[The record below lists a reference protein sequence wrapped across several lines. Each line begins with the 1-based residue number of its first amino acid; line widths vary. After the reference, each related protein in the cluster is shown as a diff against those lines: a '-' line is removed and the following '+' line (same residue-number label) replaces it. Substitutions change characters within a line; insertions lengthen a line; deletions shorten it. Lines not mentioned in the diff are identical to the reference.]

1 MCGRYSLT
9 TPVEGIRR
17 LFDFAALPNLPA
29 RYNIAPTQ
37 PAPVVRRG
45 GDGRRELA
53 LLRWG
58 LVPSWA
64 KDASIGSRLINARAE
79 TVADKP
85 AFRAA
90 FKSRRCLV
98 VADGFYEWRKLGDG
112 KQPYRITLADGGPFA
127 FAGLWERWA
136 PAAGE
141 AIESFAI
148 VTTDANPRLRPIHD
162 RMPVI
167 LDPAG
172 HETWLDG
179 GPAALTLLRPFP
191 GDALAVHA
199 VDRRVNNPRHDD
211 PACIAPL
218 PAGADLAV

>member
-17 LFDFAALPNLPA
+17 LFDFAELVPGLNPGNLPA

-37 PAPVVRRG
+37 AAPVVRRTAG
-45 GDGRRELA
+45 GRRELA

-64 KDASIGSRLINARAE
+64 KDPSTRRADALAQRVGNRLINARAE

-112 KQPYRITLADGGPFA
+112 KQPYRVTLADGGP
-127 FAGLWERWA
+127 
-136 PAAGE
+136 
-141 AIESFAI
+141 
-148 VTTDANPRLRPIHD
+148 RLA
-162 RMPVI
+162 RMI
-167 LDPAG
+167 S
-172 HETWLDG
+172 
-179 GPAALTLLRPFP
+179 
-191 GDALAVHA
+191 
-199 VDRRVNNPRHDD
+199 
-211 PACIAPL
+211 CIMRA
-218 PAGADLAV
+218 